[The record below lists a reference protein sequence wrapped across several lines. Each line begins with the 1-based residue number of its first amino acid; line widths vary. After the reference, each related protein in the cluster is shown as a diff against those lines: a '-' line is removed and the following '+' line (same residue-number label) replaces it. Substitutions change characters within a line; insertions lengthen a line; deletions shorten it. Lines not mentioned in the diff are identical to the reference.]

1 MDLNGDGHT
10 DILSGSWPGELFL
23 FKGLADGSFAAS
35 EMLKDKDG
43 QIINIGGGIREE
55 QNLFRG
61 SGEAKTMILITGS
74 AEWETTDEGTFV
86 TYRGQRIKSTSEKP
100 IATTGSASTVVPA
113 DWDGDGDFDLIVG
126 TIKGDVYLIPNEG
139 TANSYAFGKE
149 EQLQAAGQPLR
160 VQSRAGPC
168 VADWDTDG
176 DLDLLGGAEDGSVSL
191 FQNTGTSKAPRFAAA
206 VRLVGPG
213 DMQAG
218 AQAPKEVRRGG
229 RSKLCVADWN
239 GDGRLDLLVGDISY
253 QKPDRPEPTAEEKAE
268 HERIRTE
275 LESLRSR
282 SNELYQKVHGSARV
296 EDKDERDKLREEMD
310 EVSERIRSLYS
321 SLPREYETHGWVWLF
336 LRK

>member
-1 MDLNGDGHT
+1 MDLNGDGRM

-23 FKGLADGSFAAS
+23 FKGLADRSFAAP

-55 QNLFRG
+55 QNMFRG

-86 TYRGQRIKSTSEKP
+86 TYRGQRIKSTPEKP
-100 IATTGSASTVVPA
+100 LATTGSASTVDPADWDSDGDYDLIVGDGRGGVFLIANEGTATSYAFAKEEQLQAGGQALRVHGRAGPCAA
-113 DWDGDGDFDLIVG
+113 DWDGDGD
-126 TIKGDVYLIPNEG
+126 
-139 TANSYAFGKE
+139 
-149 EQLQAAGQPLR
+149 
-160 VQSRAGPC
+160 
-168 VADWDTDG
+168 
-176 DLDLLGGAEDGSVSL
+176 LDLLVGAEDGSVSL
-191 FQNTGTSKAPRFAAA
+191 FQNTGTSRVPRFAAA

-229 RSKLCVADWN
+229 RSKICVADWN
-239 GDGRLDLLVGDISY
+239 GDGRPDLLVGDVFY
-253 QKPDRPEPTAEEKAE
+253 QKPDRPEPTAEEQAE

-282 SNELYQKVHGSARV
+282 SSELYEKAQGSSRV
-296 EDKDERDKLREEMD
+296 QDKDERDKLQKELD

-321 SLPREYETHGWVWLF
+321 QLPREYETHGWVWLF